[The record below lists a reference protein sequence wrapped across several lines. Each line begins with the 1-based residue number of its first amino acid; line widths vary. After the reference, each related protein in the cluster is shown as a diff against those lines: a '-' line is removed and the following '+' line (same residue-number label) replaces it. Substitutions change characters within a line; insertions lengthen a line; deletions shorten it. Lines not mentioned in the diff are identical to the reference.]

1 VLTAEPNP
9 LDGDVRNPIA
19 KARGFQEVRLVP
31 SGSRRK
37 PEPYQRQD

>member
-1 VLTAEPNP
+1 MNSESILKVS
-9 LDGDVRNPIA
+9 VRNPIA
-19 KARGFQEVRLVP
+19 KARGFQEVRLTP

>member
-1 VLTAEPNP
+1 MKAQIY
-9 LDGDVRNPIA
+9 VRNPIA

-31 SGSRRK
+31 SGLRRK

>member
-1 VLTAEPNP
+1 MKAQIY
-9 LDGDVRNPIA
+9 VRNPIA